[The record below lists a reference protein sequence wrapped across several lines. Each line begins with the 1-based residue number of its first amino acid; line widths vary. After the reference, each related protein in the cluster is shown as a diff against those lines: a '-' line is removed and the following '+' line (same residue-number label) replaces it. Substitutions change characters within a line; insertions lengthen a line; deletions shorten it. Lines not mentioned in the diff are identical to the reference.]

1 LFLFHVCP
9 KLVIFPAPFFKLAP
23 HLRRMGITMRETI
36 KLQPEYDAIGEAL
49 AAEAPALERT
59 AYFYT
64 GNPMDAE
71 DLLQDTYVLA
81 LRFYDTYRQ
90 GTNLRAWL
98 TKVMRNR
105 FISWSRRKKLEQ
117 RVLQTEGKHA
127 LSDWSIGE
135 MGRRAMKREGGIEI
149 GNGLSDTVAKAM
161 DRLRPEFREV
171 IWLCDVEG
179 LSYAEAARSTSRP
192 IGTIMSRLHRGR
204 RALRKQLGSRQE
216 LEAA

>member
-1 LFLFHVCP
+1 
-9 KLVIFPAPFFKLAP
+9 
-23 HLRRMGITMRETI
+23 MGITMRETI
-36 KLQPEYDAIGEAL
+36 KNQHKYDAIAEAF
-49 AAEAPALERT
+49 AAEAPTLERT
-59 AYFYT
+59 AFFYA

-105 FISWSRRKKLEQ
+105 YISCSRRRKLEQ

-127 LSDWSIGE
+127 LSVWSIGE
-135 MGRRAMKREGGIEI
+135 MGRRTMKREGGIEV

-161 DRLRPEFREV
+161 DGLRPEFREG

-192 IGTIMSRLHRGR
+192 IGTVMSRLHRGR
-204 RALRKQLGSRQE
+204 QALRKQLGSRQE

>member
-1 LFLFHVCP
+1 
-9 KLVIFPAPFFKLAP
+9 
-23 HLRRMGITMRETI
+23 MGIMMCETI
-36 KLQPEYDAIGEAL
+36 KNLPQNKTIGQAL
-49 AAEAPALERT
+49 AAEAPALKRA

-64 GNPMDAE
+64 GNPVDAE

-105 FISWSRRKKLEQ
+105 YISWTRRRKLEQ
-117 RVLQTEGKHA
+117 RVLETEGKHA

-135 MGRRAMKREGGIEI
+135 MGRKTMKRGGGIEI
-149 GNGLSDTVAKAM
+149 GNGLSDPVARAM
-161 DRLRPEFREV
+161 DDLRPEFREV

-179 LSYAEAARSTSRP
+179 LSYAEAAQSTSRP
-192 IGTIMSRLHRGR
+192 IGTVMSRLHRGR
-204 RALRKQLGSRQE
+204 RALREQLGSRRE